1 MGMREFLA
9 CVLRLWLFVQE
20 ATTVN
25 IIIHPKN
32 RAVAIRR
39 CVRQV
44 LSFARRNAEKNPFLK
59 KHEETVFLNCWASV
73 FFLFSVPRLL
83 GSSETASWF
92 PRRFGV
98 FWKKASEQHVF
109 RKSIAA

>member
-32 RAVAIRR
+32 RALAIRR
-39 CVRQV
+39 CVCQV

-73 FFLFSVPRLL
+73 FFFGTTFTWFIRDLELV
-83 GSSETASWF
+83 SETFWRVLEEGFRAT
-92 PRRFGV
+92 RF
-98 FWKKASEQHVF
+98 
-109 RKSIAA
+109 